1 MHQTQYW
8 HCVEE
13 GEKSSLTIF
22 VSDCRIIL
30 RFLLS
35 TIFLLHHYA
44 NQEWSRNISIVSIM
58 LKFIRKHYDHCLSE
72 NAKVYPKA
80 L

>member
-22 VSDCRIIL
+22 VQTCAQGQEKLSKRNHVVQNL
-30 RFLLS
+30 RVYFVPYVI
-35 TIFLLHHYA
+35 TIKCA
-44 NQEWSRNISIVSIM
+44 CACVCVGGAVEVSSM
-58 LKFIRKHYDHCLSE
+58 S
-72 NAKVYPKA
+72 ATV
-80 L
+80 